1 MGYNIVYG
9 LINFAI
15 LAAGLYFVGRKLI
28 PKIFGGNRKK
38 IEDALNEADQAVEDA
53 KSIHKEIEAASTR
66 GAEECAEIIHNAEM
80 TAEAE
85 KQRALEADRRAVD
98 SVKTDT
104 EKEIQYRTRT
114 VRRAL
119 TREALDEVTA
129 RAASRIVPDRF
140 SEREPRS
147 ILISGRLL

>member
-66 GAEECAEIIHNAEM
+66 GAG
-80 TAEAE
+80 
-85 KQRALEADRRAVD
+85 
-98 SVKTDT
+98 
-104 EKEIQYRTRT
+104 
-114 VRRAL
+114 VRRDYSQC
-119 TREALDEVTA
+119 RDDRGGGKTA
-129 RAASRIVPDRF
+129 R
-140 SEREPRS
+140 
-147 ILISGRLL
+147 SGGRPAGS